1 MKNDMDERAEAPPE
15 EHSIDEKPAGAEQ
28 APQKTKRKLGGK
40 TVALIVCGAL
50 VAFFGLVTLILRDP
64 FTLVLTVLLAIP
76 VITLA
81 IVIARDKYVK
91 RHPKYSFL
99 PYWGIIAEVLCVPLF
114 LLGLLIFGIGPDFL
128 SLLAM
133 LLVIAAICAPIFG
146 MAAGIATLARGRK
159 NCSTGGFVVAI
170 IDVALPP
177 LTVIILIVLLSQGV
191 IVITFM

>member
-99 PYWGIIAEVLCVPLF
+99 PYWGIIAEAICVPLA
-114 LLGLLIFGIGPDFL
+114 LLGGASLLLPAMQMFGLIMVLAAVACPVFGIT
-128 SLLAM
+128 
-133 LLVIAAICAPIFG
+133 
-146 MAAGIATLARGRK
+146 AGIATLAQGRK
-159 NCSTGGFVVAI
+159 NCSTGGFVTAI
-170 IDVALPP
+170 IDIIIPP
-177 LTVIILIVLLSQGV
+177 LAVAIVILLFSLDV
-191 IVITFM
+191 IVITLM

>member
-1 MKNDMDERAEAPPE
+1 MKDDMDERTAAPPG
-15 EHSIDEKPAGAEQ
+15 EKY
-28 APQKTKRKLGGK
+28 KLSK
-40 TVALIVCGAL
+40 KA
-50 VAFFGLVTLILRDP
+50 
-64 FTLVLTVLLAIP
+64 
-76 VITLA
+76 
-81 IVIARDKYVK
+81 
-91 RHPKYSFL
+91 HSFL

>member
-1 MKNDMDERAEAPPE
+1 MKDDMDERTAAPPG
-15 EHSIDEKPAGAEQ
+15 EKY
-28 APQKTKRKLGGK
+28 KLSK
-40 TVALIVCGAL
+40 KA
-50 VAFFGLVTLILRDP
+50 
-64 FTLVLTVLLAIP
+64 
-76 VITLA
+76 
-81 IVIARDKYVK
+81 
-91 RHPKYSFL
+91 HSFL

-170 IDVALPP
+170 IDVTLPP